1 MIPVFF
7 PPQRPL
13 TVRDALGLD
22 ALRAGAP
29 EVLAGGSGLDTPIRW
44 VHIAEEAEASSLL
57 EGGELVLTTGLAFRR
72 SADLTRTFL
81 ERYQAAGAAAVVVEL
96 VDDDGAPDTRAAG
109 HLRAAAGAVGCPL
122 ILLTRRV
129 RFVQVT
135 EEAHR
140 ALMDHQV
147 RRLERARHV
156 HEVFTALSL
165 ENTGEKG
172 IVDATAALLDSPVVF
187 EDPAHLV
194 LSYSARDRD
203 PARLLD
209 GWAERSR
216 FVGYRN
222 QTEFGTGGDRWLQTP
237 VGLTGQ
243 RWGRLVA
250 PELVPEDPGGPGS
263 GSPGSES
270 PDSGSPDGDGFD
282 RDLADAFQVLE
293 RAGQALTMARMAGR
307 DRREVLFQARSGL
320 IQDLRQATPPEE
332 QEALARATALG
343 LSRGAAYVPLVARLE
358 TGGTGGGTGPASG
371 QASTPDTPDATE
383 VQLRERAFLD
393 ALQAWAQSTRQ
404 SALAS
409 SLHAGSVAI
418 LLPLAALELEDPAL
432 HRLAAA
438 PQLAG
443 FRWTLGAGRAERS
456 LVAAARGLDAADQ
469 VAETA
474 ATLGSRH
481 LPFYRFADIR
491 LRGLLALLSDD
502 SRVKAFAQAE
512 LGPLLDP
519 GQAHALQLLRDYLAH
534 SGNMTSLS
542 KARNVSRQALYAH
555 VKNLRG
561 LLGLPLEDPESRASL
576 AVGLLWHDLSG
587 P

>member
-1 MIPVFF
+1 MIAASF
-7 PPQRPL
+7 PFQRPL
-13 TVRDALGLD
+13 TVRDALDLD

-29 EVLAGGSGLDTPIRW
+29 EVLAGEAGLDSPVRW

-96 VDDDGAPDTRAAG
+96 VDDDGAPDSRAAA
-109 HLRAAAGAVGCPL
+109 HLRAAARAVACPL

-165 ENTGEKG
+165 ENAGESR
-172 IVDATAALLDSPVVF
+172 IVEATAALLDSPVVF

-222 QTEFGTGGDRWLQTP
+222 QTGFGAGGDRWLQTP

-250 PELVPEDPGGPGS
+250 PELVPDSAPEEAGG
-263 GSPGSES
+263 
-270 PDSGSPDGDGFD
+270 PDGDGSS
-282 RDLADAFQVLE
+282 RDFADAFQVLE

-320 IQDLRQATPPEE
+320 IQDLRQATPPDE
-332 QEALARATALG
+332 QEALARASALG

-358 TGGTGGGTGPASG
+358 AEGRAGTDGTSGTRAATAEAAS
-371 QASTPDTPDATE
+371 APDTPDATE

-418 LLPLAALELEDPAL
+418 LLPLAALELEDSAL

-491 LRGLLALLSDD
+491 LRGLLALLQDD
-502 SRVKAFAQAE
+502 SRVKSFAQAE

-519 GQAHALQLLRDYLAH
+519 GQAHTLRLLRDYLAH
-534 SGNMTSLS
+534 SGNMTSLA
-542 KARNVSRQALYAH
+542 KARNVSRQALYTH
-555 VKNLRG
+555 VRSLQS
-561 LLGLPLEDPESRASL
+561 LLGLPLDDPESRASL
-576 AVGLLWHDLSG
+576 TVALLWHDLSG
-587 P
+587 S

>member
-1 MIPVFF
+1 MIPASLPF
-7 PPQRPL
+7 QRPL

-22 ALRAGAP
+22 ALRAGSP
-29 EVLAGGSGLDTPIRW
+29 EVLAGGSGLGAPIRW

-72 SADLTRTFL
+72 SAELTRTFL

-96 VDDDGAPDTRAAG
+96 VNDDGAPDARAAA
-109 HLRAAAGAVGCPL
+109 HLRAAAGAVACPL

-165 ENTGEKG
+165 ESAGEKG

-222 QTEFGTGGDRWLQTP
+222 QTEFGTGGGRWLQTP

-250 PELVPEDPGGPGS
+250 PELVPEGS
-263 GSPGSES
+263 GRPEGKGS
-270 PDSGSPDGDGFD
+270 D

-320 IQDLRQATPPEE
+320 IQDLRQATPPDE

-358 TGGTGGGTGPASG
+358 AGGIGAEAKGTPPGPAT
-371 QASTPDTPDATE
+371 AADALDATE

-418 LLPLAALELEDPAL
+418 LLPLAALELEDSAL

-438 PQLAG
+438 PPLAG

-491 LRGLLALLSDD
+491 LRGLLALLSED

-519 GQAHALQLLRDYLAH
+519 EQKHTLQLLRDYLVH
-534 SGNMTSLS
+534 GGNMSSLA
-542 KARNVSRQALYAH
+542 KARNVSRQALYSH
-555 VKNLRG
+555 VKNLQA
-561 LLGLPLEDPESRASL
+561 LLGFPLEDPESRASL
-576 AVGLLWHDLSG
+576 TVALLWHDLTAR
-587 P
+587 

>member
-1 MIPVFF
+1 MIPASL
-7 PPQRPL
+7 PPQKPL
-13 TVRDALGLD
+13 TVRDVLAVDALAAGSPEILAGAAGLD
-22 ALRAGAP
+22 AP
-29 EVLAGGSGLDTPIRW
+29 VRW
-44 VHIAEEAEASSLL
+44 VHIAEEAEASTLL
-57 EGGELVLTTGLAFRR
+57 EGGELVLTTGLAFRH
-72 SADLTRTFL
+72 SATLTRTFL
-81 ERYQAAGAAAVVVEL
+81 EHFERAGAAAVVVEL
-96 VDDDGAPDTRAAG
+96 VDDDGAPDVP
-109 HLRAAAGAVGCPL
+109 AAALLRDAASAVGCPL

-147 RRLERARHV
+147 FRLERARHV

-165 ENTGEKG
+165 ENTGESG

-194 LSYSARDRD
+194 LSYSTRDRD

-209 GWAERSR
+209 DWAGRSR

-222 QTEFGTGGDRWLQTP
+222 HTGFGTGGEQWLQTP

-250 PELVPEDPGGPGS
+250 PELTATDGPPG
-263 GSPGSES
+263 ETTVQHRN
-270 PDSGSPDGDGFD
+270 
-282 RDLADAFQVLE
+282 RDLTDALQVLE

-320 IQDLRQATPPEE
+320 IQDLRQAIPPEE
-332 QEALARATALG
+332 QEAVARATALG
-343 LSRGAAYVPLVARLE
+343 LSRGAAYLPLVARLE
-358 TGGTGGGTGPASG
+358 APATAPGPGTAADPA
-371 QASTPDTPDATE
+371 DATE

-393 ALQAWAQSTRQ
+393 ALQGWAQSARQ
-404 SALAS
+404 PVLAS

-418 LLPLAALELEDPAL
+418 LLPLAALELEDSAL

-438 PQLAG
+438 PQLGG
-443 FRWTLGAGRAERS
+443 FSWTLGVGQAERS

-474 ATLGSRH
+474 ATLGSRN
-481 LPFYRFADIR
+481 LPFYRFADVR
-491 LRGLLALLSDD
+491 LRGLLALLGQD
-502 SRVKAFAQAE
+502 SRVKSFAQAE
-512 LGPLLDP
+512 LGPLMEP
-519 GQAHALQLLRDYLAH
+519 GQARALQLLRDYLEH
-534 SGNMTSLS
+534 NGNMSSLS

-555 VKNLRG
+555 VRG
-561 LLGLPLEDPESRASL
+561 LQDLLGLPLEDPESRASL
-576 AVGLLWHDLSG
+576 TVALLWHDLAAR
-587 P
+587 

>member
-1 MIPVFF
+1 MIPASF
-7 PPQRPL
+7 PFQRPL

-22 ALRAGAP
+22 ALRAGSP
-29 EVLAGGSGLDTPIRW
+29 EVLAGEAGLDAPVRW

-57 EGGELVLTTGLAFRR
+57 EGGELVLTTGLAFRH

-81 ERYQAAGAAAVVVEL
+81 ERYQAAGAAAVAVEL
-96 VDDDGAPDTRAAG
+96 VDDDGAPDTRAAA

-165 ENTGEKG
+165 ENAGEKG
-172 IVDATAALLDSPVVF
+172 IVDATAALLGSPVVF

-250 PELVPEDPGGPGS
+250 PELVPEDS
-263 GSPGSES
+263 GR
-270 PDSGSPDGDGFD
+270 PDGDFPGRDVPD
-282 RDLADAFQVLE
+282 RDFADAFQVLE

-320 IQDLRQATPPEE
+320 IQDLRQATPPDE

-358 TGGTGGGTGPASG
+358 AGGTGGTSTGPGAAGAGSSGPAS
-371 QASTPDTPDATE
+371 PVDTPDATE

-418 LLPLAALELEDPAL
+418 LLPLAALELEDSAL

-443 FRWTLGAGRAERS
+443 FRWTLGAGPAERS

-512 LGPLLDP
+512 LGPVLDT

-534 SGNMTSLS
+534 SGNMTSLA

-555 VKNLRG
+555 VKSLQS

-576 AVGLLWHDLSG
+576 TVALLWHDLSG
-587 P
+587 S

>member
-1 MIPVFF
+1 MIPASF
-7 PPQRPL
+7 PFQRPL
-13 TVRDALGLD
+13 TVRDALDLD
-22 ALRAGAP
+22 ALRAGSP
-29 EVLAGGSGLDTPIRW
+29 EVLAGEAGLDAPVRW

-57 EGGELVLTTGLAFRR
+57 EGGELVLTTGLAFRH

-81 ERYQAAGAAAVVVEL
+81 ERYQAAGAAAVAVEL
-96 VDDDGAPDTRAAG
+96 VDDDGAPDVRAAA
-109 HLRAAAGAVGCPL
+109 HLRAAAGAVACPL

-156 HEVFTALSL
+156 HEVFTALSVG
-165 ENTGEKG
+165 NAGESR
-172 IVDATAALLDSPVVF
+172 IVEATAALLDSPVVF

-222 QTEFGTGGDRWLQTP
+222 QTAFGTGGDRWLQTP

-250 PELVPEDPGGPGS
+250 PEFAPESAPGS
-263 GSPGSES
+263 APEEA
-270 PDSGSPDGDGFD
+270 GSPDGDDSG

-320 IQDLRQATPPEE
+320 IQDLRQATPPDE

-358 TGGTGGGTGPASG
+358 AGVGTSTGPGAAGAGSSGAAS
-371 QASTPDTPDATE
+371 AVDTPDATE

-418 LLPLAALELEDPAL
+418 LLPLAARELEDSAL

-456 LVAAARGLDAADQ
+456 LVAAARGLDDADQ

-491 LRGLLALLSDD
+491 LRGLLALLGED
-502 SRVKAFAQAE
+502 SRVKAFAQSE
-512 LGPLLDP
+512 LGPLLEAGRAP
-519 GQAHALQLLRDYLAH
+519 TLQLLRDYLAH
-534 SGNMTSLS
+534 GGNMTSLA
-542 KARNVSRQALYAH
+542 KARNVSRQALYSH
-555 VKNLRG
+555 VKALQD

-576 AVGLLWHDLSG
+576 TVALLWHDLTGS
-587 P
+587 

>member
-1 MIPVFF
+1 MSMIPASF

-13 TVRDALGLD
+13 TVRDVLALD
-22 ALRAGAP
+22 ALTAGSP
-29 EVLAGGSGLDTPIRW
+29 EVLAGEAGLDAPIRW
-44 VHIAEEAEASSLL
+44 VHIAEEAEYSALL

-72 SADLTRTFL
+72 SAALTRTFL
-81 ERYQAAGAAAVVVEL
+81 ERFQQAGAAAVVVEL
-96 VDDDGAPDTRAAG
+96 VDDDGAPDDSAAA
-109 HLRAAAGAVGCPL
+109 HLRAAAAAVDCPL

-165 ENTGEKG
+165 ENAGESG

-203 PARLLD
+203 PARLLE
-209 GWAERSR
+209 GWAARSR

-222 QTEFGTGGDRWLQTP
+222 QTAFGTGGDRWLQTP

-250 PELVPEDPGGPGS
+250 PELVPAPDPGEDGTGPGTD
-263 GSPGSES
+263 PGWD
-270 PDSGSPDGDGFD
+270 P
-282 RDLADAFQVLE
+282 ADAFQVLE

-343 LSRGAAYVPLVARLE
+343 LARGAAYLPLVARLE
-358 TGGTGGGTGPASG
+358 APGAADG
-371 QASTPDTPDATE
+371 QAGNGQAGNSPATRQAPVADAPDATE

-418 LLPLAALELEDPAL
+418 LLPLAALELEDSAL

-443 FRWTLGAGRAERS
+443 FGWTLGVGRAERS
-456 LVAAARGLDAADQ
+456 LVAAARGLDSADQ

-474 ATLGSRH
+474 ATLGSRN
-481 LPFYRFADIR
+481 LPFYRFADVR
-491 LRGLLALLSDD
+491 LRGLLALLGQD
-502 SRVKAFAQAE
+502 SRVKSFAQAE
-512 LGPLLDP
+512 LAPLLEP
-519 GQAHALQLLRDYLAH
+519 GRARSLQLLRDYLAH
-534 SGNMTSLS
+534 GGNMSSLAT
-542 KARNVSRQALYAH
+542 ARKVSRQALYTH
-555 VKNLRG
+555 VKGLQE

-576 AVGLLWHDLSG
+576 MVALLWHDLADV
-587 P
+587 

>member
-1 MIPVFF
+1 MTAASF
-7 PPQRPL
+7 PFQRPL
-13 TVRDALGLD
+13 TVRDALDLD
-22 ALRAGAP
+22 ALRAGSP
-29 EVLAGGSGLDTPIRW
+29 EVLAGEAGLDTPVRW

-57 EGGELVLTTGLAFRR
+57 EGGELVLTTGLAFRH
-72 SADLTRTFL
+72 SADLTRIFL
-81 ERYQAAGAAAVVVEL
+81 ERYQAAGAAAVAVEL
-96 VDDDGAPDTRAAG
+96 VDDDGAPDARAAA
-109 HLRAAAGAVGCPL
+109 HLRTAAGAVACPL

-156 HEVFTALSL
+156 HEVFTALSVG
-165 ENTGEKG
+165 NAGESR
-172 IVDATAALLDSPVVF
+172 IVEATAALLDSPVVF

-209 GWAERSR
+209 GWADRSR

-222 QTEFGTGGDRWLQTP
+222 QTAFGTGGDRWLQTP

-250 PELVPEDPGGPGS
+250 PEFVPESAPEEPGGS
-263 GSPGSES
+263 
-270 PDSGSPDGDGFD
+270 DGDGD
-282 RDLADAFQVLE
+282 GSGRDLADAFQVLE

-320 IQDLRQATPPEE
+320 IQDLRQATPPDE

-358 TGGTGGGTGPASG
+358 SGGTSRGTDAGKDAG
-371 QASTPDTPDATE
+371 AAAGSTSAAEAPDATE

-393 ALQAWAQSTRQ
+393 ALQAWAHSSRQ
-404 SALAS
+404 SVLAS

-418 LLPLAALELEDPAL
+418 LLPLAALELEDSAL

-456 LVAAARGLDAADQ
+456 LVAAARGLDDADQ

-491 LRGLLALLSDD
+491 LRGLLALLGED
-502 SRVKAFAQAE
+502 SRVKAFAQSE
-512 LGPLLDP
+512 LGPLLEP
-519 GQAHALQLLRDYLAH
+519 GRAPALQLLRDYLAH
-534 SGNMTSLS
+534 GGNMTSLA

-555 VKNLRG
+555 VKSLQD

-576 AVGLLWHDLSG
+576 TVALLWHDLTG
-587 P
+587 A